1 MKRKLFLEGEIAE
14 KFGSE
19 FTIDVDNFRD
29 AMRLMNANFPEFRKY
44 LIECHEKGI
53 GFIAQVNGT
62 SLDEEELLIQSR
74 KGDLSLIVAP
84 AGSKSGGA
92 KILAAIAI
100 VVLLMI
106 PGGQGAGTSLLSQFM
121 AGTLTGATKLA
132 VGAALTLS
140 LNLAMT
146 GIQQLMAPDPST
158 DSAAPQAYLFNGSE
172 QNIIEG
178 DPVPILYGE
187 LRVPGRPIGF
197 SIANGTQYLGFINA
211 ESISI
216 DIGSVAG

>member
-19 FTIDVDNFRD
+19 FTIDVSNFRD
-29 AMRLMNANFPEFRKY
+29 AMRLMNVNFPEFRKY
-44 LIECHEKGI
+44 LIECHSKGI
-53 GFIAQVNGT
+53 EFIVQVEGI
-62 SLDEEELLIQSR
+62 SVDEEELLVQSR

-92 KILAAIAI
+92 KLLAAIAI
-100 VVLLMI
+100 VALMLT
-106 PGGQGAGTSLLSQFM
+106 PFGQALFFTGVGPGAGLTISGYIA
-121 AGTLTGATKLA
+121 AGLA
-132 VGAALTLS
+132 

-197 SIANGTQYLGFINA
+197 SIANGTQYVGFINA

-216 DIGSVAG
+216 DIGNVAG

>member
-29 AMRLMNANFPEFRKY
+29 AMRLMNVNFPEFRKY
-44 LIECHEKGI
+44 LIECHSKGI
-53 GFIAQVNGT
+53 EFIVQVDGI
-62 SLDEEELLIQSR
+62 SVDEEELLVQSR

-92 KILAAIAI
+92 KLLAAIAI
-100 VVLLMI
+100 VAFMFLVPI
-106 PGGQGAGTSLLSQFM
+106 GGTTLYASLGTGGIQGFAAAAAASM
-121 AGTLTGATKLA
+121 AI
-132 VGAALTLS
+132 
-140 LNLAMT
+140 NLAMT

-197 SIANGTQYLGFINA
+197 SIANGTQYVGFINA

-216 DIGSVAG
+216 DIGNVAG